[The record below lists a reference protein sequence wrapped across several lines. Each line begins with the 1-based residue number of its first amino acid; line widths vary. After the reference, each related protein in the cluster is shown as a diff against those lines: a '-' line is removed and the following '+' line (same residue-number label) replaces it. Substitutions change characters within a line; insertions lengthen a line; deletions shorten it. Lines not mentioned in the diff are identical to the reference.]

1 MMEGHEVITTDLFRS
16 TDPKVLSE
24 LGFNMTRVFAR
35 ACSLCPRDDACKVKH
50 ACSLKVHEFWVPTHV
65 AAIMKMQPSNR

>member
-1 MMEGHEVITTDLFRS
+1 MMEGYEVVTMSLFRN
-16 TDPKVLSE
+16 TDQETLAN

-35 ACSLCPRDDACKVKH
+35 ACSLCPRDDACKVNH
-50 ACSLKVHEFWVPTHV
+50 ACSLRRDEFWVPTHV